1 MNSEIVTLH
10 CATGGSDKVYVVML
24 NGQGTAWT
32 VDFRYGRRVPGP
44 GHQIQGNNGGTKTPN
59 AVTYAEALAK
69 FQDLVHTQQT
79 VKGYTIVSQSSG
91 ADGTA
96 VSAIAPVSMKEVS
109 GKHPQLLNEV
119 KNEEQALQLCNNP
132 SYCAQEK
139 MDGER
144 REIERLSG
152 MQAIRGINRKGEYVE
167 IPQTVRNSA
176 ETIMLNA
183 FLIDGEEVGEK
194 LFVFDLLKQNDEHM
208 YEVPQRSRYERL
220 RQLIPRSDENIKVVP
235 TAFSSAEKLAL
246 FNEVKERGGE
256 GIVFKLVAAPYQEGK
271 SKYALKWK
279 FKAQAT
285 MGVISVHKTKRS
297 VQVAASTEEGFQV
310 VGNVTIPVN
319 KDVPVVGQLV
329 EIEYLY
335 FFAGGSL
342 FQPTYKGPR
351 PDKDEADAVSSLKL
365 KVAHPD
371 DETEEEAAA

>member
-1 MNSEIVTLH
+1 MQF
-10 CATGGSDKVYVVML
+10 M
-24 NGQGTAWT
+24 
-32 VDFRYGRRVPGP
+32 
-44 GHQIQGNNGGTKTPN
+44 
-59 AVTYAEALAK
+59 LAK
-69 FQDLVHTQQT
+69 GGWSVSFLEENCRTSLPRHFVFQSELKILDLARH
-79 VKGYTIVSQSSG
+79 GG
-91 ADGTA
+91 AEFNLAGRQAIEHGISMGTLGA
-96 VSAIAPVSMKEVS
+96 LEVES
-109 GKHPQLLNEV
+109 PTG
-119 KNEEQALQLCNNP
+119 LQLCNNP

-329 EIEYLY
+329 EIQYLY